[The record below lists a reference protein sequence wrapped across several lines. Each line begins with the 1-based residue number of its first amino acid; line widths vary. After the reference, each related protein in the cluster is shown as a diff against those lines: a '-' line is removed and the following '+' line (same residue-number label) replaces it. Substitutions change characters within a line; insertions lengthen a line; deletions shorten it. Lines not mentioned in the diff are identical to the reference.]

1 MVLNLIEFPKNLLN
15 ECERNNEPEEFV
27 HVVGGESKGESG
39 INIIADRD
47 RILKRDYRM
56 NVLLSSGTRKYK

>member
-27 HVVGGESKGESG
+27 HADGESKGESG

>member
-15 ECERNNEPEEFV
+15 ECERNNESEEFV
-27 HVVGGESKGESG
+27 HVDGESRRERG

-56 NVLLSSGTRKYK
+56 NVLLSFGTRKYK